1 MSRDGKILSAIAG
14 IAMLA
19 AFVLIVL
26 SAVSGRGGAP
36 LASNGANPEAGAA
49 AVAAGKMAPDFTLT
63 DLDGRQR
70 SLSAFRGKVVF
81 LNLWATWC
89 PPCRSEMPSIEGLY
103 SAFQKD
109 SDFVVLAVSE
119 DSDVKS
125 VPAYV
130 RENHL
135 GFPVLLDP
143 RNLVGEAYDVS
154 GLPES
159 FVIGRDGR
167 IVAHHVGP
175 YDWSSADMR
184 DALRDLINAKAG

>member
-1 MSRDGKILSAIAG
+1 MSRDGKILSTIAA

-19 AFVLIVL
+19 ALGLVVL
-26 SAVSGRGGAP
+26 SALGGRGT
-36 LASNGANPEAGAA
+36 LASIGVSLDRGRT
-49 AVAAGKMAPDFTLT
+49 AVAAGKIAPDFTLT
-63 DLDGRQR
+63 DLEGKSH

-89 PPCRSEMPSIEGLY
+89 PPCRSEMPSIQALY

-109 SDFVVLAVSE
+109 NDFVVLAVSE

-125 VPAYV
+125 VPTYI
-130 RENHL
+130 RDNRF